1 MALTESQKAQVHMYL
16 GWSGRFQQIDGDL
29 SRALGAV
36 DSDPVSQ
43 TFVESRLSELARI
56 DTAIT
61 SAEAR
66 LKASVVGPIKLNE
79 MELDQLRGRG
89 RQEVG
94 RLATHLGV
102 EVRSDCYGAGK
113 SYNANPWRRGG
124 GNYQRQ
130 G

>member
-1 MALTESQKAQVHMYL
+1 VALTDAQKLQVHQYL
-16 GWSGRFQQIDGDL
+16 GWSGRFNQFDGDL
-29 SRALGAV
+29 TRALYAV
-36 DSDPVSQ
+36 DNDPASQ
-43 TFVESRLSELARI
+43 TFVEGKLTELVRL

-61 SAEAR
+61 AAESR
-66 LKASVVGPIKLNE
+66 LKASVVGSIKLND
-79 MELDQLRGRG
+79 MEINQLRNRA

-102 EVRSDCYGAGK
+102 EVRSDAFGAGK

-124 GNYQRQ
+124 GNAQRQ